1 MPHGINWHCCLLG
14 VAKVHISSDL
24 TKFISVFIWKNGYY
38 YLSLHSNVAFM
49 PRYFYYSDIQTF
61 LSESDDQIFGKLA
74 GRDEYDSARTQK
86 NAWAEEI
93 VVMKQVLDAYKS
105 ESGWIAFEYTIP
117 RIGKRIDVVLLLRE
131 RVFVI
136 EFKAGEDEIK
146 HADMDQVLDYAL
158 DLKNFHQGSADRMIV
173 PILVPTENDQ
183 TSEICRLSHYDDG
196 IYEPMVANKDS
207 LCELISKVLEQD
219 IPHINYNVALQDWV
233 RSRYAPTPTIVE
245 AASALYTQHSVAD
258 ITRHEAEGE
267 QLQRTTDYVMQVIRE
282 TKARRGKSIC
292 FVTGVPGAGKT
303 LVGLNVA
310 IQQSEQLTDGKRDLA
325 VYLSG
330 NGPLVAVLTEALA
343 RDKQRQEEEKGN
355 RYYITAARR
364 EVSQFIQI
372 IHRYRDQMLGKLR
385 TPVRDGKIEIDP
397 EKELRDKH
405 AGYAEVENI
414 AIFDEAQRSWDQEH
428 LSGWLKRKKGFND
441 FPMSE
446 GEFLIWS
453 LDQRD
458 DWAVIVCLVGGGQE
472 INTGEAGI
480 GEWVRAMNETFP
492 DWKVYI
498 SNQLTDNEYA
508 EGQVAEMLANHEN
521 VVFSPDLHLAVSMR
535 SYRAESLSRMVHYL
549 LDGDAEKVREVY
561 KDIKERYPIV
571 ITRNL
576 DKAKA
581 WLKQKARGSRER
593 YGLLVS
599 SKGYRLKPLA
609 IDVRCKP
616 DTVHWFL
623 DDAND
628 VRSSLFLEDAAS
640 EFDVQGLELDWT
652 CLVWDGDFRYTDGGW
667 DYYEFNG
674 GNRWNRIKK
683 PERQAYQ
690 LNAYRVLL
698 TRARQGMVIC
708 VPEGDNADVT
718 RLPEFYDGTYE
729 YLTSLGFNEI

>member
-1 MPHGINWHCCLLG
+1 
-14 VAKVHISSDL
+14 
-24 TKFISVFIWKNGYY
+24 
-38 YLSLHSNVAFM
+38 M
-49 PRYFYYSDIQTF
+49 PRYFYYSDIKSF
-61 LSESDDQIFGKLA
+61 LGESLEQIFGKLS
-74 GRDEYDSARTQK
+74 RNDEYDTAATQK
-86 NAWAEEI
+86 YAWEQEI
-93 VVMKQVLDAYKS
+93 VVMKQVL
-105 ESGWIAFEYTIP
+105 ESYRNEPGWVVFEYTIP

-131 RVFVI
+131 RVFAI
-136 EFKAGEDEIK
+136 EFKAGEEEIK
-146 HADMDQVLDYAL
+146 HADVDQVLDYAL
-158 DLKNFHQGSADRMIV
+158 DLKNFHQGSAQRMIV
-173 PILVPTENDQ
+173 PILVPTENEK
-183 TSEICRLSHYDDG
+183 TSTICQLSHYDDG

-207 LCELISKVLEQD
+207 LGLVIDKVLQQQ
-219 IPHINYNVALQDWV
+219 IPQLQYDVPLCDWV

-267 QLQRTTDYVMQVIRE
+267 QLERTTEYVMQVIRE
-282 TKARRGKSIC
+282 TKARKGKSIC

-310 IQQSEQLTDGKRDLA
+310 IQQSDQDENGKRDLA

-343 RDKQRQEEEKGN
+343 RDKQRQEQERGN
-355 RYYITAARR
+355 KYNITTARR

-405 AGYAEVENI
+405 AGFAEVENI

-428 LSGWLKRKKGFND
+428 LSAWLKRKKGFND

-453 LDQRD
+453 LDQRN
-458 DWAVIVCLVGGGQE
+458 DWAVIICLVGGGQE

-492 DWKVYI
+492 DWNVYI
-498 SNQLTDNEYA
+498 SNQLTEKEYA
-508 EGQVAEMLANHEN
+508 EGQVSDLLSEHQN
-521 VVFSPDLHLAVSMR
+521 VVFSDDLHLAVSMR
-535 SYRAESLSRMVHYL
+535 SFRAESLSRMVHYL
-549 LDGDAEKVREVY
+549 LDGDAQMVREVY
-561 KDIKERYPIV
+561 QDIKERYPIV

-576 DKAKA
+576 DKAKD
-581 WLKQKARGSRER
+581 WLKLKARGSRER

-623 DDAND
+623 DDIND

-652 CLVWDGDFRYTDGGW
+652 CLVWDGDFRYTDNGW

-683 PERQAYQ
+683 AERKAYQ

-708 VPEGDNADVT
+708 VPEGDPNDHT
-718 RLPEFYDGTYE
+718 RQPEFYDGTYE
-729 YLTSLGFNEI
+729 YLKSMGFEEL

>member
-1 MPHGINWHCCLLG
+1 
-14 VAKVHISSDL
+14 
-24 TKFISVFIWKNGYY
+24 
-38 YLSLHSNVAFM
+38 M
-49 PRYFYYSDIQTF
+49 PRYFYYSDIRSF
-61 LSESDDQIFGKLA
+61 LRESPEQIFGKLSR
-74 GRDEYDSARTQK
+74 RDEYDTAATQK
-86 NAWAEEI
+86 FAWEEEI
-93 VVMKQVLDAYKS
+93 VTMKSVLRAYQD
-105 ESGWIAFEYTIP
+105 ERGWILFEYTIP

-131 RVFVI
+131 RVFAI
-136 EFKAGEDEIK
+136 EFKAGEDEIR
-146 HADMDQVLDYAL
+146 HGDVDQVLDYAL
-158 DLKNFHQGSADRMIV
+158 DLKNFHQASADRMIV
-173 PILVPTENDQ
+173 PILVPTENDE
-183 TSEICRLSHYDDG
+183 TSTICRLSHYDDG
-196 IYEPMVANKDS
+196 IYEPMIANKNS
-207 LCELISKVLEQD
+207 LGDVIAKVLQQT
-219 IPHINYNVALQDWV
+219 IPLKNYKVALEDWV
-233 RSRYAPTPTIVE
+233 RSRYEPTPTIVE

-267 QLQRTTDYVMQVIRE
+267 QLERTTAYVMKVIQD
-282 TKARRGKSIC
+282 TKERRGKSIC

-310 IQQSEQLTDGKRDLA
+310 IQQSDQDTDGKRDLA

-343 RDKQRQEEEKGN
+343 RDKQRQEQAKGHKYN
-355 RYYITAARR
+355 ITTARR

-372 IHRYRDQMLGKLR
+372 IHRYRDQMLGKLK

-405 AGYAEVENI
+405 AGFAEVENI
-414 AIFDEAQRSWDQEH
+414 AIFDEAQRSWDNEH
-428 LSGWLKRKKGFND
+428 LASWLKRKKGFND

-453 LDQRD
+453 LDQRE
-458 DWAVIVCLVGGGQE
+458 DWAVIICLVGGGQE

-480 GEWVRAMNETFP
+480 GEWVRAMKDTFP
-492 DWKVYI
+492 KWNVYI
-498 SNQLTDNEYA
+498 SNQLTEKEYA
-508 EGQVAEMLANHEN
+508 EGQVAAKLADRQN
-521 VVFSPDLHLAVSMR
+521 VVFSDDLHLAVSMR
-535 SYRAESLSRMVHYL
+535 SFRAESLSRMVHNL
-549 LDGDAEKVREVY
+549 LDGDVNKVRIAYSEI
-561 KDIKERYPIV
+561 KDRYPIV
-571 ITRNL
+571 ITRHL
-576 DKAKA
+576 EAAKS
-581 WLKQKARGSRER
+581 WLRSKARGSER

-623 DDAND
+623 DDIDD

-683 PERQAYQ
+683 AERQAYQ

-708 VPEGDNADVT
+708 VPEGSEADPT
-718 RLPEFYDGTYE
+718 RHPDYYNGTYE
-729 YLTSLGFNEI
+729 YLKQMGFEEIQ

>member
-1 MPHGINWHCCLLG
+1 MP
-14 VAKVHISSDL
+14 K
-24 TKFISVFIWKNGYY
+24 
-38 YLSLHSNVAFM
+38 
-49 PRYFYYSDIQTF
+49 YFYYSDIQTF
-61 LSESDDQIFGKLA
+61 LGESLEQIFGKLS
-74 GRDEYDSARTQK
+74 RNDEYDTAATQK
-86 NAWAEEI
+86 FAWEQEI
-93 VVMKQVLDAYKS
+93 VVMKSVLEDYKN
-105 ESGWIAFEYTIP
+105 EQGWIIFEYTIP

-131 RVFVI
+131 RVFTI
-136 EFKAGEDEIK
+136 EFKAGEEEIK
-146 HADMDQVLDYAL
+146 HADIDQVLDYAL
-158 DLKNFHQGSADRMIV
+158 DLKNFHQGSEERMIV

-183 TSEICRLSHYDDG
+183 TSTICRLSHYDDG

-207 LCELISKVLEQD
+207 LGFVLNKVLEQN
-219 IPHINYNVALQDWV
+219 IPTINYKVPLADWV

-245 AASALYTQHSVAD
+245 AASALYTKHSVVD

-267 QLQRTTDYVMQVIRE
+267 QLERTTKYVMDVIQE
-282 TKARRGKSIC
+282 TKKNKGKSIC

-310 IQQSEQLTDGKRDLA
+310 IKQSDQDEDGKRDLA

-343 RDKQRQEEEKGN
+343 RDKQRQERDKGN
-355 RYYITAARR
+355 QYNITTARR

-372 IHRYRDQMLGKLR
+372 IHRYRDQMLGKLK
-385 TPVRDGKIEIDP
+385 TPIRDGKIEVDP
-397 EKELRDKH
+397 EKELRDKN
-405 AGYAEVENI
+405 AGFAEVENI

-428 LSGWLKRKKGFND
+428 LSSWLKRKKGFND

-453 LDQRD
+453 LDQRE
-458 DWAVIVCLVGGGQE
+458 DWAVIICLVGGGQE

-492 DWKVYI
+492 NWKVYI
-498 SNQLTDNEYA
+498 SNKLTEKEYA
-508 EGQVAEMLANHEN
+508 EGQVAEMLSAHQN
-521 VVFSPDLHLAVSMR
+521 VEFSNDLHLAVSMR
-535 SYRAESLSRMVHYL
+535 SFRAENLSRMVHFL
-549 LDGDAEKVREVY
+549 LEGNANVARQIYQEIRD
-561 KDIKERYPIV
+561 RYPIV
-571 ITRNL
+571 LTRNI
-576 DKAKA
+576 DTAKT

-623 DDAND
+623 DDVND

-640 EFDVQGLELDWT
+640 EFDVQCLELDWT
-652 CLVWDGDFRYTDGGW
+652 CLVWDGDFRYTNGAW

-674 GNRWNRIKK
+674 GSRWNRIKK

-708 VPEGDNADVT
+708 VPEGNQDDET
-718 RLPEFYDGTYE
+718 RKPEFYDGTYE
-729 YLTSLGFNEI
+729 YLKSLGLEEI